1 MPHMVVTLDTSHL
14 EMSPLNLFAPGTGL
28 YFPSKKNPLISLTA
42 ETSQEPIGPCQLSE
56 QSVDSF
62 RHSLMAAWSSAL
74 DFETHPVVG
83 YYNRGDT
90 VGRTDR
96 VTMMIRIT
104 DNVFEG

>member
-74 DFETHPVVG
+74 DFGAHAVVG
-83 YYNRGDT
+83 YYRVHT
-90 VGRTDR
+90 VGVRVRVRVRIR
-96 VTMMIRIT
+96 VTV
-104 DNVFEG
+104 NAEG